1 MVAQQLHITRQHR
14 KLFLQFLEQIPQ
26 EKLFEVPE
34 GFNNHIFWNIAHVMV
49 TQQLLVYKLSGL
61 PTPLDEGFVARYSKG
76 SFPAGDAQ
84 ELADLALVKAGIVS
98 AVDQLESDYASGIF
112 AQYNPYTTSTK
123 VTLNNVAE
131 AIGFNNFHEG
141 LHLGSV
147 LALRRVLGIA

>member
-26 EKLFEVPE
+26 EKLFEVPQ

-61 PTPLDEGFVARYSKG
+61 PTPLDEGFVARYCKG